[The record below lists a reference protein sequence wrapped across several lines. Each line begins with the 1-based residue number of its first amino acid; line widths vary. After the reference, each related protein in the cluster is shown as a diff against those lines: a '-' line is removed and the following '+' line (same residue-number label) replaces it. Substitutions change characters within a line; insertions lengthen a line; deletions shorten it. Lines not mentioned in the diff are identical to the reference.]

1 MKEIFKET
9 SRRLRKGQTD
19 AEQALWK
26 LLRNRQ
32 LHGHKFRRQHPLP
45 PYILDFYCVEK
56 KLVVE
61 LDGGHHL
68 EQEAYDKQRTE
79 FLATHGIMVLRF
91 WNDEIFKQPENVLT
105 KIENALD
112 KPSS

>member
-1 MKEIFKET
+1 MNKIFKEA
-9 SRRLRKGQTD
+9 SRQLRKDQTD
-19 AEQALWK
+19 AERALWK

-32 LHGHKFRRQHPLP
+32 LQSHKFRRQHPFP

-56 KLVVE
+56 KLVIE

-68 EQEAYDKQRTE
+68 EQEVYDKQRTE
-79 FLATHGIMVLRF
+79 FLEAHGLTVLRF
-91 WNDEIFKQPENVLT
+91 WNNEILMQPENVLD
-105 KIENALD
+105 KIENTLN